1 MTAIA
6 SQEDFVDDFLDEL
19 LPTIRQEAAAGL
31 RYLAVAATSTGP
43 ERAVQEY
50 TENCSHEGS

>member
-43 ERAVQEY
+43 ESSPGVRGKLLA
-50 TENCSHEGS
+50 